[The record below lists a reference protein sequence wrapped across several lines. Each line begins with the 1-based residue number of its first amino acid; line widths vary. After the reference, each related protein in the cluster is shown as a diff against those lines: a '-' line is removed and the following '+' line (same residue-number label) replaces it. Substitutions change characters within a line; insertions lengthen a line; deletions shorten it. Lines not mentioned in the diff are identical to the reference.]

1 MNNSKSI
8 NSNNWREHPN
18 NEWSFQ
24 NIEKLFSTQRIKK
37 GDQKPSKFIVK
48 NAPIDKI
55 EFSNLEGK
63 KQTIR
68 KMLANGY
75 ADSFLVLKEG
85 KMIYEEYFNGMSQS
99 SLHLINSISKNFLG
113 MLTGI
118 LIENKLI
125 DPNKKISE
133 YVSEFRQS
141 VFSETTLR
149 HALDMTAAVKYDETY
164 DNPNADFWHETST
177 VGWNPCLEKEN
188 PSNLLDYALSIIEK
202 EQLDGDSYHYR
213 TILTNIIAITLEA
226 ATEKKMSDLLET
238 FLWQKLLPE
247 QDLLMVVDNKGYPY
261 MGAGLNA
268 CTRDLARF
276 GQMLL
281 QQGTFNGNSVIPA
294 SWIQETVTAGQA
306 YKENFS
312 KDPFGEVFPNGHYK
326 NQTIVDKNGCFYC
339 LGIYGQCVYI
349 NPKYETVIVKL
360 SSQPGPA
367 IPELLIDS
375 VIAMNKI
382 ASAA

>member
-1 MNNSKSI
+1 MGNSKSI
-8 NSNNWREHPN
+8 NSNNWRKHPN

-85 KMIYEEYFNGMSQS
+85 KIIYEEYFNGMSQS

-118 LIENKLI
+118 LKENKLI

-141 VFSETTLR
+141 AFSETTLR

-188 PSNLLDYALSIIEK
+188 PSNLLDYALSIEEK
-202 EQLDGDSYHYR
+202 EQLDGSSYHYR
-213 TILTNIIAITLEA
+213 TILTNIIAITIEA
-226 ATEKKMSDLLET
+226 ATEEKMSHLLET
-238 FLWQKLLPE
+238 LIWQKLLPE
-247 QDLLMVVDNKGYPY
+247 QDLLMVVDNKDYPY

-382 ASAA
+382 ASAT

>member
-8 NSNNWREHPN
+8 NSNNWRKHPN

-118 LIENKLI
+118 LKENKLI

-141 VFSETTLR
+141 AFSETTLR

-188 PSNLLDYALSIIEK
+188 PSNLLDYALSIEEK
-202 EQLDGDSYHYR
+202 EQLDGSSYHYR
-213 TILTNIIAITLEA
+213 TILTNIIAITIEA
-226 ATEKKMSDLLET
+226 ATEEKMSHLLET
-238 FLWQKLLPE
+238 LIWQKLLPE
-247 QDLLMVVDNKGYPY
+247 QDLLMVVDNKDYPY

>member
-8 NSNNWREHPN
+8 NSNNWRKHPN

-85 KMIYEEYFNGMSQS
+85 KIIYEEYFNGMSQS

-118 LIENKLI
+118 LKENKLI

-141 VFSETTLR
+141 AFSETTLR

-188 PSNLLDYALSIIEK
+188 PSNLLDYALSIEEK
-202 EQLDGDSYHYR
+202 EQLDGSSYHYR
-213 TILTNIIAITLEA
+213 TILTNIIAITIEA
-226 ATEKKMSDLLET
+226 ATEEKMSHLLET
-238 FLWQKLLPE
+238 LIWQKLLPE

-382 ASAA
+382 ASAT

>member
-8 NSNNWREHPN
+8 NSNNWRKHPN

-85 KMIYEEYFNGMSQS
+85 KIIYEEYFNGMSQS

-118 LIENKLI
+118 LKENKLI

-141 VFSETTLR
+141 AFSETTLR

-188 PSNLLDYALSIIEK
+188 PSNLLDYALSIEEK
-202 EQLDGDSYHYR
+202 EQLDGSSYHYR
-213 TILTNIIAITLEA
+213 TILTNIIAITIEA
-226 ATEKKMSDLLET
+226 ATEEKMSHLLET
-238 FLWQKLLPE
+238 LIWQKLLPE
-247 QDLLMVVDNKGYPY
+247 QDLLMVVDNKDYPY

-382 ASAA
+382 ASAT

>member
-8 NSNNWREHPN
+8 NSNNWRKHPN

-118 LIENKLI
+118 LKENKLI

-141 VFSETTLR
+141 AFSETTLR

-188 PSNLLDYALSIIEK
+188 PSNLLDYALSIEEK
-202 EQLDGDSYHYR
+202 EQLDGSSYHYR
-213 TILTNIIAITLEA
+213 TILTNIIAITIEA
-226 ATEKKMSDLLET
+226 ATEEKMSHLLET
-238 FLWQKLLPE
+238 LIWQKLLPE

-382 ASAA
+382 ASAT

>member
-85 KMIYEEYFNGMSQS
+85 KIIYEEYFNGMSQS

-118 LIENKLI
+118 LKENKLI

-141 VFSETTLR
+141 AFSETTLR

-188 PSNLLDYALSIIEK
+188 PSNLLDYALSIEEK
-202 EQLDGDSYHYR
+202 EQLDGSSYHYR
-213 TILTNIIAITLEA
+213 TILTNIIAITIEA
-226 ATEKKMSDLLET
+226 ATEEKMSHLLET
-238 FLWQKLLPE
+238 LIWQKLLPE
-247 QDLLMVVDNKGYPY
+247 QDLLMVVDNKDYPY

>member
-85 KMIYEEYFNGMSQS
+85 KIIYEEYFNGMSQS

-141 VFSETTLR
+141 AFSETTLR

-188 PSNLLDYALSIIEK
+188 PSNLLDYALSIEEK
-202 EQLDGDSYHYR
+202 EQLDGSSYHYR
-213 TILTNIIAITLEA
+213 TILTNIIAITIEA
-226 ATEKKMSDLLET
+226 ATEEKMSHLLET
-238 FLWQKLLPE
+238 LIWQKLLPE

-382 ASAA
+382 ASAT

>member
-85 KMIYEEYFNGMSQS
+85 KIIYEEYFNGMSQS

-118 LIENKLI
+118 LKENKLI

-141 VFSETTLR
+141 AFSETTLR

-188 PSNLLDYALSIIEK
+188 PSNLLDYALSIEEK
-202 EQLDGDSYHYR
+202 EQLDGSSYHYR
-213 TILTNIIAITLEA
+213 TILTNIIAITIEA
-226 ATEKKMSDLLET
+226 ATEEKMSHLLET
-238 FLWQKLLPE
+238 LIWQKLLPE

-382 ASAA
+382 ASAT

>member
-177 VGWNPCLEKEN
+177 VGWNPSLEKEN
-188 PSNLLDYALSIIEK
+188 PSNLLDFALSLKEK

-213 TILTNIIAITLEA
+213 TVLTNIIAITIEA
-226 ATEKKMSDLLET
+226 ATEKKMSNLLET
-238 FLWQKLLPE
+238 LLWQKLLPE

-268 CTRDLARF
+268 SPRDLARF

-281 QQGTFNGNSVIPA
+281 QQGVFNGNEVIPA
-294 SWIQETVTAGQA
+294 SWIQETAIADQG
-306 YKENFS
+306 YKENFL
-312 KDPFGEVFPNGHYK
+312 KDPFGELFPNGHYR

-339 LGIYGQCVYI
+339 LGIYGQCIYI

-367 IPELLIDS
+367 IPVLLIDS

-382 ASAA
+382 ATSA

>member
-1 MNNSKSI
+1 MSNVKSI
-8 NSNNWREHPN
+8 NSNNWRKHPN
-18 NEWSFQ
+18 NQWSFQ

-37 GDQKPSKFIVK
+37 GDRKSSEFSIK
-48 NAPIDKI
+48 NKPIDKI
-55 EFSNLEGK
+55 EFSNLEQK
-63 KQTIR
+63 KQTI
-68 KMLANGY
+68 KEMLVNGY
-75 ADSFLVLKEG
+75 ADSFLVLQRG
-85 KMIYEEYFNGMSQS
+85 KIIYEEYFNGMNQS

-118 LIENKLI
+118 LHEKMHI
-125 DPNKKISE
+125 DVDKKVSE
-133 YVSEFRQS
+133 YLPEFSQS

-177 VGWNPCLEKEN
+177 VGWNPSLEKEN
-188 PSNLLDYALSIIEK
+188 PSNLLDFALCLKEK
-202 EQLDGDSYHYR
+202 EQLDGASYHYR
-213 TILTNIIAITLEA
+213 TILTNIIAITIEA

-238 FLWQKLLPE
+238 LLWQKLLPE

-281 QQGTFNGNSVIPA
+281 QQGVFSGNEVIPA
-294 SWIQETVTAGQA
+294 SWIQETAMA
-306 YKENFS
+306 DNSYKENFS
-312 KDPFGEVFPNGHYK
+312 KDPFGELFPNGHYK

-339 LGIYGQCVYI
+339 LGIYGQCIYI

-367 IPELLIDS
+367 IPALLIDS
-375 VIAMNKI
+375 VMAMNKI
-382 ASAA
+382 ASSA

>member
-1 MNNSKSI
+1 VNNSKSI
-8 NSNNWREHPN
+8 NSNNWRKHPN

-85 KMIYEEYFNGMSQS
+85 KIIYEEYFNGMSQS

-118 LIENKLI
+118 LKENKLI

-141 VFSETTLR
+141 AFSETTLR

-188 PSNLLDYALSIIEK
+188 PSNLLDYALSIEEK
-202 EQLDGDSYHYR
+202 EQLDGSSYHYR
-213 TILTNIIAITLEA
+213 TILTNIIAITIEA
-226 ATEKKMSDLLET
+226 ATEEKMSHLLET
-238 FLWQKLLPE
+238 LIWQKLLPE
-247 QDLLMVVDNKGYPY
+247 QDLLMVVDNKDYPY

>member
-1 MNNSKSI
+1 MSNSKSI
-8 NSNNWREHPN
+8 NSNNWRKHPN

-85 KMIYEEYFNGMSQS
+85 KIIYEEYFNGMSQS

-118 LIENKLI
+118 LKENKLI

-141 VFSETTLR
+141 AFSETTLR

-188 PSNLLDYALSIIEK
+188 PSNLLDYALSIEGK
-202 EQLDGDSYHYR
+202 EQLDGSSYHYR
-213 TILTNIIAITLEA
+213 TILTNIIAITVEA
-226 ATEKKMSDLLET
+226 ATEEKMAHLLET
-238 FLWQKLLPE
+238 FIWQKLLPE

>member
-1 MNNSKSI
+1 MSNSKSI
-8 NSNNWREHPN
+8 NSNNWRKHPN

-85 KMIYEEYFNGMSQS
+85 KIIYEEYFNGMSQS

-118 LIENKLI
+118 LKENKLI

-141 VFSETTLR
+141 AFSETTLR

-188 PSNLLDYALSIIEK
+188 PSNLLDYALSIEEK
-202 EQLDGDSYHYR
+202 EQLDGSSYHYR
-213 TILTNIIAITLEA
+213 TILTNIIAITIEA
-226 ATEKKMSDLLET
+226 ATEEKMSHLLET
-238 FLWQKLLPE
+238 LIWQKLLPE
-247 QDLLMVVDNKGYPY
+247 QDLLMVVDNKDYPY

-382 ASAA
+382 ASAT

>member
-8 NSNNWREHPN
+8 NSNNWRKHPN

-85 KMIYEEYFNGMSQS
+85 KIIYEEYFNGMSQS

-118 LIENKLI
+118 LKENKLI

-141 VFSETTLR
+141 AFSETTLR

-188 PSNLLDYALSIIEK
+188 PSNLLDYALSIEEK
-202 EQLDGDSYHYR
+202 EQLDGSSYHYR
-213 TILTNIIAITLEA
+213 TILTNIIAITIEA
-226 ATEKKMSDLLET
+226 ATEEKMSHLLET
-238 FLWQKLLPE
+238 LIWQKLLPE
-247 QDLLMVVDNKGYPY
+247 QDLLMVVDNKDYPY